1 MYDNDRRRLALALLL
16 TVLAVPAFF
25 LYRRSVND
33 GAQGDSAA
41 VTVTAASDG
50 NVINPLPG
58 EAAEPEPE
66 GDDDG
71 TANSRSQLPDPEAP
85 DDGPVFMDGPSVDT
99 DDGPTQ
105 IAVPAAPAVTP
116 LLLSATYASDIAGVR
131 TCLVRDVPSGITV
144 RVTNVDN
151 GRSIECV
158 TASATA
164 DQIEPVVIHTESFEN
179 LADLTEAPISVEL
192 LQ

>member
-33 GAQGDSAA
+33 STPNDGAAA
-41 VTVTAASDG
+41 TVVATADG

-58 EAAEPEPE
+58 EAPASTVA
-66 GDDDG
+66 GDE
-71 TANSRSQLPDPEAP
+71 TANSRSQLPEPEAP

-99 DDGPTQ
+99 EEGPTQ
-105 IAVPAAPAVTP
+105 IAVPAAPSVAP

-131 TCLVRDVPSGITV
+131 TCLVQDVPSGQTV

-151 GRSIECV
+151 GRAIECV
-158 TASATA
+158 TAAAPA
-164 DQIEPVVIHTESFEN
+164 DQIEPIVIHTDSFEE